1 MTEWNSET
9 AEWYAANYGDYPTNK
24 LAVEQLD
31 IPEQSTIVDVGCG
44 TGSALRYAAAKVK
57 NGNLIGIDPVPRM
70 IEIAKDIT
78 KKTEINNQIIFKVG
92 SAEDLPV
99 EDSLADIVFAFDSID
114 HWKDIQQGLKE
125 ILRILK
131 PGGRFI
137 IVKDLSVPGAKKAL
151 NGLEHKLGTARFAIG
166 TKEIIKTDEVSF
178 AFWVCDPEINRQI
191 IDVLTP
197 AQPDPSS
204 PLRYAQAR

>member
-9 AEWYAANYGDYPTNK
+9 AEWYAANYGDYPTNR
-24 LAVEQLD
+24 LAIEYLD
-31 IPEQSTIVDVGCG
+31 LPQQATIVDVGCG
-44 TGSALRYAAAKVK
+44 TGSALRHAAAKVT

-78 KKTEINNQIIFKVG
+78 KGIETGNPINFKVG

-99 EDSLADIVFAFDSID
+99 KDSTADLVLAFDSID
-114 HWKDIQQGLKE
+114 HWNDIQQGLKE

-137 IVKDLSVPGAKKAL
+137 VVKDLGVPGAKMAL
-151 NGLEHKLGTARFAIG
+151 DSLKQKFGVAGFGLENGEVFQTNAVVFALWICIA
-166 TKEIIKTDEVSF
+166 KS
-178 AFWVCDPEINRQI
+178 
-191 IDVLTP
+191 
-197 AQPDPSS
+197 
-204 PLRYAQAR
+204 

>member
-1 MTEWNSET
+1 MTKWTSET
-9 AEWYAANYGDYPTNK
+9 AEWYATNYGDYPTNR

-31 IPEQSTIVDVGCG
+31 LPDQLTIVDVGCG

-70 IEIAKDIT
+70 IEIAKDLT
-78 KKTEINNQIIFKVG
+78 KDNKTGYMINFKVG

-99 EDSLADIVFAFDSID
+99 EDSIADIVFAFDSID
-114 HWKDIQQGLKE
+114 HWNDSQQGLKE

-137 IVKDLSVPGAKKAL
+137 IVKDLGVPGAKKDL
-151 NGLEHKLGTARFAIG
+151 NTLKQELGTARFDLVK
-166 TKEIIKTDEVSF
+166 KEVNKTDEVSF
-178 AFWVCDPEINRQI
+178 ALWICVS
-191 IDVLTP
+191 V
-197 AQPDPSS
+197 
-204 PLRYAQAR
+204 

>member
-9 AEWYAANYGDYPTNK
+9 AEWYAANYGDYPTNS

-31 IPEQSTIVDVGCG
+31 LPEQSTIVDVGCG

-57 NGNLIGIDPVPRM
+57 SGNLIGIDPVPRM
-70 IEIAKDIT
+70 VEIAKAIT
-78 KKTEINNQIIFKVG
+78 KKHETNYQIIFKVG

-114 HWKDIQQGLKE
+114 HWNDIQQGLKE

-151 NGLEHKLGTARFAIG
+151 NGLELKLGTARFVIG
-166 TKEIIKTDEVSF
+166 TKEIIKTEEVSF
-178 AFWVCDPEINRQI
+178 ALWTCDLEI
-191 IDVLTP
+191 
-197 AQPDPSS
+197 S
-204 PLRYAQAR
+204 

>member
-9 AEWYAANYGDYPTNK
+9 AEWYAANYGEYPTNR
-24 LAVEQLD
+24 LAVEHLD
-31 IPEQSTIVDVGCG
+31 LPDQSTIVDVGCG
-44 TGSALRYAAAKVK
+44 TGSALRHAAAKVK
-57 NGNLIGIDPVPRM
+57 NGHLIGIDPVPRM

-78 KKTEINNQIIFKVG
+78 KKHETDYQIYFNIG

-114 HWKDIQQGLKE
+114 HWNDIQQGLKE

-137 IVKDLSVPGAKKAL
+137 IVKDLCVPGAKKAL
-151 NGLEHKLGTARFAIG
+151 NGLEQKLGTARFNLD
-166 TKEIIKTDEVSF
+166 TKEIVKTDEVSL
-178 AFWVCDPEINRQI
+178 ALWVCDPEINR
-191 IDVLTP
+191 
-197 AQPDPSS
+197 
-204 PLRYAQAR
+204 

>member
-9 AEWYAANYGDYPTNK
+9 AEWYAANYDDYPTNK

-78 KKTEINNQIIFKVG
+78 KKTEINYQIIFKVG

-114 HWKDIQQGLKE
+114 HWNDIQQGLKE

-151 NGLEHKLGTARFAIG
+151 NDLEQKLGFACFDLG
-166 TKEIIKTDEVSF
+166 TKEIVKTDEVSF
-178 AFWVCDPEINRQI
+178 ALWVCDPEINR
-191 IDVLTP
+191 
-197 AQPDPSS
+197 
-204 PLRYAQAR
+204 